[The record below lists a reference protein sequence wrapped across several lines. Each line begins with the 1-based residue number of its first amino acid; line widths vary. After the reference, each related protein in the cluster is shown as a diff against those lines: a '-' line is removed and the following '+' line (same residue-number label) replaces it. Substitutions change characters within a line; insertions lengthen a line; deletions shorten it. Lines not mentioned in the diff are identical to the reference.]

1 MYSQENVHELTF
13 ENHSVRDI
21 DFYIFPVS
29 MVFNGFNDALQTGF
43 QYNLFAMNPSEN
55 PPNPIYDYI
64 NGRNNSSYYFR
75 INRNGAEVGLNHDR
89 FGTLGSSKAC
99 IGYGIYKVHVSW
111 PNGFDTCTVEWDAG
125 YPFQTDTMNWSQ
137 DLSIIVRDI
146 GGGPKVLFQWG
157 NSVNETPID
166 DVGKRIVA
174 WDQQYDT
181 QNRRLLRNKQFGSFK
196 YDNSSNNPYTE
207 IPLDCRT
214 DCAPGQGTD
223 NSNRSGLLRLNMV
236 IDKNIFTREFL
247 NDAPTIIA
255 VDKFASLKIAP
266 NRIFEMITP
275 FGAGELAYT
284 NLVVS
289 DSAFLILYSGS
300 KIIVDAPNKLTLKNL
315 SNLTLS
321 LNSQII
327 FKPGSTFCNEGGR
340 IWGKGSIIFEKG
352 IHGFPCDL
360 ESPML
365 IQDSCRILVSDSSE
379 LVLPDNFTLHL
390 KGKETALILNPG
402 SKLLFGEN
410 SGIVC
415 DSGARLIANDAT
427 FASADST
434 KKWNGISL
442 NDLASDTIKNCTIK
456 NAMYGIMISDRYDP
470 EESPEPY
477 SAEISDCSFVNQTSY
492 VLNNAVYLQNSA
504 HVLLKDNTIT
514 SNNLSVGFTHG
525 IYAEYCPGEMLNIIN
540 NNISNCNNGM
550 TVIQSSPYIAFNTL
564 DGNSNGESGMFLDNS
579 NGTIKYNVISDFYNS
594 YYSFYSSPDL
604 LKNTFDNSCDDN
616 VYLSSSSVPVMHP
629 LQSGGSVYWYAGDN
643 HVTGSPYDAGILFD
657 EDAYPD
663 MNYGYNRFTLT
674 GSNYYLNGVNPS
686 ASGREFYVYENYWGQ
701 TPPDS
706 LMFNIT
712 GADVKF
718 NPYDNNSQSARLTN
732 TFDKTDI
739 GFGLMDTVHILESDN
754 PNSAQELYLLAYQSE
769 FNREYEAAIG
779 YYKEIVSDYKD
790 SSSASSCL
798 ARIFNCY
805 EKKQATAAE
814 YALLKSYYSTITE
827 DTSHTIIMRNISED
841 LAIQS
846 NIKQGNIEEAIS
858 DYDEIYANNTNTQ
871 KGFHALINKEILS
884 AGSGDNLSSGNSF
897 DEIEF
902 KQIKI
907 NALLKGFNAKDENAV
922 MPTKSIPQNFN
933 LSQNYPNPF
942 NPSTKISY
950 ELRVAGYIV
959 LRVFDALGKEVVTLV
974 NEVKNAG
981 RHEVEF
987 KADNLPSGV
996 YFYSLSAEGKQIGV
1010 KRMALVK

>member
-1 MYSQENVHELTF
+1 
-13 ENHSVRDI
+13 
-21 DFYIFPVS
+21 
-29 MVFNGFNDALQTGF
+29 MVFNGFNNGLQTGF
-43 QYNLFAMNPSEN
+43 QYNLFAMNHSTN
-55 PPNPIYDYI
+55 PPNPFEYDYI

-236 IDKNIFTREFL
+236 IDKNVFTREFL

-255 VDKFASLKIAP
+255 VDKFASLKIAA

-300 KIIVDAPNKLTLKNL
+300 KIIVHAPNKLTLKNF
-315 SNLTLS
+315 SYLS
-321 LNSQII
+321 LTPNSSII

-340 IWGKGSIIFEKG
+340 IYGKGSIIFEKG

-415 DSGARLIANDAT
+415 DSGARIIANDAT
-427 FASADST
+427 FESVDST

-442 NDLASDTIKNCTIK
+442 NDLASDTIKNCIIK
-456 NAMYGIMISDRYDP
+456 NVMYGIMISDRYSPD
-470 EESPEPY
+470 ESSEPY
-477 SAEISDCSFVNQTSY
+477 SAEISGCSFVNQTSY
-492 VLNNAVYLQNSA
+492 VLNNAIYLQNSA
-504 HVLLKDNTIT
+504 HVLLKNNTIT

-525 IYAEYCPGEMLNIIN
+525 IYAEYCPGEMLNFIN
-540 NNISNCNNGM
+540 NSISNCNNGM
-550 TVIQSSPYIAFNTL
+550 TIIQSSPYIAFNTL
-564 DGNSNGESGMFLDNS
+564 NGNSYGESGMFLDNS
-579 NGTIKYNVISDFYNS
+579 NGTIKYNVISDYYYS

-616 VYLSSSSVPVMHP
+616 IYLSSSSVPVMHP
-629 LQSGGSVYWYAGDN
+629 LVSSGSTYWFAGDN
-643 HVTGSPYDAGILFD
+643 HITGSPYDAGILFD
-657 EDAYPD
+657 EDAFPD
-663 MNYGYNRFTLT
+663 LNYGYNRFTLS
-674 GSNYYLNGVNPS
+674 GSNYYISGVNPAS
-686 ASGREFYVYENYWGQ
+686 AGREFYVYENYWGEV
-701 TPPDS
+701 PPDS
-706 LMFNIT
+706 LKINVT
-712 GADVKF
+712 NADVKF
-718 NPYDNNSQSARLTN
+718 DPYDDNSQAARQTN
-732 TFDKTDI
+732 TFDTTDI
-739 GFGLMDTVHILESDN
+739 GFGLKDTIHILESDN

-769 FNREYEAAIG
+769 FNGEYEAAIG

-790 SSSASSCL
+790 SSNATSCL

-805 EKKQATAAE
+805 EKKQATVTE
-814 YALLKSYYSTITE
+814 YALLESYYSAISG
-827 DTSHTIIMRNISED
+827 DTTQSVIMRNISED

-884 AGSGDNLSSGNSF
+884 AGAGDNMSSGSTF
-897 DEIEF
+897 EEIEF

-907 NALLKGFNAKDENAV
+907 NSLLKGLNTKDENAV

-942 NPSTKISY
+942 NPLTKISY